1 DDLLSLLLRNERDHK
16 LSREEIVWAAI
27 TLLMAGHETT
37 THLLGNGLL
46 ALMRNPESWK
56 RLQAE
61 PALAENAVEEF
72 LRYDPPLYVL
82 FRQAAQDVAV
92 GGQPIAAGTFL
103 MLSLAAANRDP
114 RHFEEPDVLDL
125 GRANARDNLS
135 FAAGRHL
142 CAGHALARL
151 EGRIAFRQLADALG
165 GVSLAADPVP
175 REGVMFKGYHALPV
189 RYHWAPHGAGP
200 GMGG

>member
-1 DDLLSLLLRNERDHK
+1 
-16 LSREEIVWAAI
+16 
-27 TLLMAGHETT
+27 M
-37 THLLGNGLL
+37 
-46 ALMRNPESWK
+46 
-56 RLQAE
+56 
-61 PALAENAVEEF
+61 
-72 LRYDPPLYVL
+72 
-82 FRQAAQDVAV
+82 AV